1 MVAVP
6 YKVYVVVEREFGEQ
20 LAKLPPDAPIWIVN
34 TPPNRAVAERLWK
47 ERNQEGHLTGIT
59 TFNDLKLRPL
69 RTYWFRSSTQLT
81 CITVLTQLVL
91 PIPLSRCSAHS
102 LATESRLNSLSTGSM
117 NFTPT
122 PQVSALCGQCLPLK
136 QASRLPFA
144 RGVKY
149 LRTRII
155 PDP

>member
-59 TFNDLKLRPL
+59 TFNDLKASSSEDLLVSELDTIDLHHGSYSAHPPYTVLEVLGAPLSDRIKTELSLYGFDEFHSTTVGFCALRPGP
-69 RTYWFRSSTQLT
+69 SEAS
-81 CITVLTQLVL
+81 
-91 PIPLSRCSAHS
+91 
-102 LATESRLNSLSTGSM
+102 N
-117 NFTPT
+117 
-122 PQVSALCGQCLPLK
+122 GQ
-136 QASRLPFA
+136 S
-144 RGVKY
+144 
-149 LRTRII
+149 
-155 PDP
+155 

>member
-59 TFNDLKLRPL
+59 TFNDLKASSSEDLLVSELDTIDLHHGSYSAHPPHTILEVLGAPLSDRIKTELSLYGFDEFHSTTVGFCALRPGP
-69 RTYWFRSSTQLT
+69 SEAS
-81 CITVLTQLVL
+81 
-91 PIPLSRCSAHS
+91 
-102 LATESRLNSLSTGSM
+102 N
-117 NFTPT
+117 
-122 PQVSALCGQCLPLK
+122 GQP
-136 QASRLPFA
+136 
-144 RGVKY
+144 
-149 LRTRII
+149 
-155 PDP
+155 